1 MCGCVLWVPRV
12 STHFSPKLLVLL
24 IAQDAPRKMLCV
36 DKTLGIPA
44 SAQSFTWLFFL
55 WHSELESLSQGDGI
69 QPICTGSL
77 LSPGLKEPTALCSK
91 RDSTGSVFSCP

>member
-36 DKTLGIPA
+36 DKTLGILHLPTLLLGF
-44 SAQSFTWLFFL
+44 SSSGTLNWNHCHREMESNPFAQVACFL
-55 WHSELESLSQGDGI
+55 
-69 QPICTGSL
+69 
-77 LSPGLKEPTALCSK
+77 
-91 RDSTGSVFSCP
+91 RV